1 MCNSLT
7 RIFFSFSGHFPSE
20 TETERKPDVQNEAA
34 ESDKGKVV
42 PPKVHS
48 CKPEQQIITQPIEK
62 KEAFVVVRVIFYKKT
77 ANTETS
83 HQLSS
88 FTSTEATANLRYT

>member
-62 KEAFVVVRVIFYKKT
+62 RSFCCGQSHFLQTHTQKKKR
-77 ANTETS
+77 ET
-83 HQLSS
+83 Q
-88 FTSTEATANLRYT
+88 T

>member
-1 MCNSLT
+1 MYNSLT

-62 KEAFVVVRVIFYKKT
+62 EAFVVVKVIFFTHTKKK
-77 ANTETS
+77 
-83 HQLSS
+83 
-88 FTSTEATANLRYT
+88 